1 MYQMRISTYHVSLVM
16 LRSKK
21 LEIREKV
28 KILKEPIKNKTE
40 SRKTESNPSNDRT
53 KHEGNNPPCLDEFIK

>member
-1 MYQMRISTYHVSLVM
+1 MYQMRISTYHVSFVM

-40 SRKTESNPSNDRT
+40 SRKIESNPSNDRT
-53 KHEGNNPPCLDEFIK
+53 KHDGDNL